1 MRIKRELV
9 TSLLL
14 GLFTVQHICAQKP
27 AGRSPATVVPSA
39 TSEAT
44 KNNEEAGRAESVQE
58 IRSLADRVLRFQNR
72 ELRIKTTILLAD
84 VLWDK
89 GKDEAFARKLFLKAD
104 ELIRAEVAANRERN
118 STSAGNDQ
126 ADAPLS
132 APVARRLKRLLVQK
146 LARHDSILSQ
156 SLGDQDK
163 LSPENAVEQL
173 TLSEKLN
180 SARDFIQKNNYS
192 SATRYIEKS
201 IEDNPKGRELNSL
214 LSLLSDLRTKDR
226 LAADKLFVMA
236 ITQMSLLPAV
246 QTNDILVI
254 GNYLFASSRL
264 DPKLL
269 SQPQVFIS
277 PAWVNGILLQA
288 DVSVARPGI
297 SAPTARAYLSAA
309 THMLLRPSD
318 DADENLRKF
327 AATRLLIPHAQVF
340 APEVV
345 KQLSAVQPGSKIS
358 ATGSEAGDAAAPDEK
373 NGKLDLETLISR
385 IDRMPAGNAR
395 NLYILQTF
403 RALFIKGDHIA
414 AARIASKIEDQ
425 TARAQL
431 TGLIKFRQAATA
443 IEAGQYEIAEQNL
456 NSLDS
461 ALQRGLLKLGLAQLL
476 LKKGDRAGAEAALNS
491 ALTGLR
497 ANDSNPQPH
506 LMLAAVELLATVD
519 IAAATQAF
527 REAVQ
532 AFNSL
537 EASSGPSASK
547 FSETV
552 KVGDSSVTF
561 PLEVV
566 GVKSG
571 TLTSTLKSLN
581 GDREAVKTTILN
593 LKDESTLSESIL
605 AFATVLLG

>member
-9 TSLLL
+9 TSIFLI
-14 GLFTVQHICAQKP
+14 LFTVQHISAQKP
-27 AGRSPATVVPSA
+27 AERSPKTVAASSN
-39 TSEAT
+39 SEVT
-44 KNNEEAGRAESVQE
+44 KNSEGPGRAETVQD
-58 IRSLADRVLRFQNR
+58 IRSLADRVLRFENR
-72 ELRIKTTILLAD
+72 ELRIKTVILLAD

-104 ELIRAEVAANRERN
+104 ELIRSEVAANRERN
-118 STSAGNDQ
+118 STNSETIKR
-126 ADAPLS
+126 DASLS

-146 LARHDSILSQ
+146 LSRHDSILSQ
-156 SLGDQDK
+156 SLSDQDRT
-163 LSPENAVEQL
+163 SPENSVEQL

-180 SARDFIQKNNYS
+180 SAREFIQKNNYS

-201 IEDNPKGRELNSL
+201 IEDNPRGRELHSL
-214 LSLLSDLRTKDR
+214 LSLLSDLRAKDR
-226 LAADKLFVMA
+226 LASDKLFVTA

-254 GNYLFASSRL
+254 GNYLFASSRV

-269 SQPQVFIS
+269 SLPQIFIS

-297 SAPTARAYLSAA
+297 APATARAYLSAA

-345 KQLSAVQPGSKIS
+345 SQLSAFQPPKNSTTAS
-358 ATGSEAGDAAAPDEK
+358 DAGDAAAPEK
-373 NGKLDLETLISR
+373 DGKHDLETLLRR
-385 IDRMPAGNAR
+385 IDRIPAGNAR
-395 NLYILQTF
+395 NLFILQTF
-403 RALFIKGDHIA
+403 RMLFIKGDHNGA
-414 AARIASKIEDQ
+414 SKVASKIEDQ
-425 TARAQL
+425 TARTQL
-431 TGLIKFRQAATA
+431 TGLIKFRQAAHA

-506 LMLAAVELLATVD
+506 LILAAVELLATVD

-537 EASSGPSASK
+537 EASAGEPLPSK

-571 TLTSTLKSLN
+571 TLHSTLKSLTA
-581 GDREAVKTTILN
+581 DREAVKTTILD

-605 AFATVLLG
+605 AFATVLLS